1 MDFLKAAQLL
11 KEERELISDP
21 AQIAKVIADWFDEEL
36 NQIDWLYLQS
46 SSLQRKI
53 NQIELASEKASI

>member
-36 NQIDWLYLQS
+36 DQIDWLYRQS

-53 NQIELASEKASI
+53 NQLELIAEKASI